1 MVLSNL
7 FGCGQNNKKQN
18 YLEVKD
24 SNVKGIVRTKYDSPE
39 PSKLQINRKKKNI
52 KKIKDLGLPTLNELP
67 VVEDSKSITPRDAN
81 EIANRAIALTIV
93 AAKGEGL
100 EQEIINKI
108 IKDWNIDNT
117 FTKQEREFIDNLN
130 PTNQQKVDFTWKY
143 ECLNVLLWA
152 LGYNESIPEPNEI
165 CDVVNDV
172 KIVRENSSE
181 KLVENSKLRTIEEI
195 LDMND
200 YYYRLNWAAVE
211 LRVNNNKS
219 DKINEGIINERHYA
233 LNWLIRYL
241 NLSWDEMRTDT

>member
-1 MVLSNL
+1 MILSNL

-18 YLEVKD
+18 YPEVKD
-24 SNVKGIVRTKYDSPE
+24 SNLKGVVRTKYDSPE
-39 PSKLQINRKKKNI
+39 PSKLQIDRKKENI
-52 KKIKDLGLPTLNELP
+52 EKIKDLGLPTLNELP
-67 VVEDSKSITPRDAN
+67 VVEDSKNITPRDAD

-108 IKDWNIDNT
+108 IKDWNIDNN

-165 CDVVNDV
+165 CN
-172 KIVRENSSE
+172 
-181 KLVENSKLRTIEEI
+181 TIEEI

-219 DKINEGIINERHYA
+219 DKIDEGIINERHYA

-241 NLSWDEMRTDT
+241 NLSWDEMRIDT